1 MNSKSIKRKRLVQS
15 DGSKKVRKGDQV
27 MAIAGNHNGL
37 TGTVLSVDGP
47 KVVVQGLN
55 LRTKHVK
62 KSQLNPQGSMVKHE
76 MPIHVSNL
84 RVCVNG
90 KPVKLKTRVNDSGDR
105 EYYFMDGETAVFYRK
120 K

>member
-1 MNSKSIKRKRLVQS
+1 MNIKSIKRKRHFQS
-15 DGSKKVRKGDQV
+15 PGSKNVRKGDDV
-27 MAIAGNHNGL
+27 MAISGNFNGQ
-37 TGTVLSVDGP
+37 TGKVLSVDGP

-62 KSQLNPQGSMVKHE
+62 RSQLNPQGSMVKHE

-90 KPVKLKTRVNDSGDR
+90 KPVKLKTRVNDKGER
-105 EYYFMDGETAVFYRK
+105 ELYFMDGETAVFYRK